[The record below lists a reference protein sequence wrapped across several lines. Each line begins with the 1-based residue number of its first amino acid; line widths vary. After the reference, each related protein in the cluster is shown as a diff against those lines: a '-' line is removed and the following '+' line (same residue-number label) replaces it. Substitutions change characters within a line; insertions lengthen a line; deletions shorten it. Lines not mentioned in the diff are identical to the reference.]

1 MMLHDSS
8 SPGADESVRDKTHSI
23 TTRAAQQADL
33 VSRIMLARGSG
44 DAPTERLLTAELLVS
59 VRPVIKQVVKFTK
72 RFAGSQSPEDL
83 EQIAAI
89 AVIRTI
95 DKYDPTRGGQSFGEV
110 AYFRARTACE
120 QFARMHA
127 SDVHLSDAAHKG
139 RTSRAVRGERGTI
152 RVESTDAPAPAGDG
166 GPSRARASDE
176 LEAALHALAGRDSA
190 AESPELLLI
199 AAERRA
205 RVFDAVRRLTP
216 EKRELVSRVF
226 GINRPAQSVRS
237 VAEDWGAPK
246 SRVDRMLARCLAE
259 LRELLVE
266 REH

>member
-8 SPGADESVRDKTHSI
+8 RPSADESVRAETHSI
-23 TTRAAQQADL
+23 TTRAAQQTDL
-33 VSRIMLARGSG
+33 VLRIMLARRSG
-44 DAPTERLLTAELLVS
+44 DALTERLLSAELLVS
-59 VRPVIKQVVKFTK
+59 VRPVIKQVVKCAK

-89 AVIRTI
+89 AVIRTV
-95 DKYDPTRGGQSFGEV
+95 DKYDPTRGEQSFGEV

-127 SDVHLSDAAHKG
+127 SDVHLSDGAHKG
-139 RTSRAVRGERGTI
+139 RTSRAARGEREAI
-152 RVESTDAPAPAGDG
+152 RVESTDAPAPTGDG
-166 GPSRARASDE
+166 TPSRARAADE
-176 LEAALHALAGRDSA
+176 LEAALRALRGRDGDA
-190 AESPELLLI
+190 DNPEMLLI

-205 RVFDAVRRLTP
+205 RVFDAVRHLAPDR
-216 EKRELVSRVF
+216 RELVSRVF

-237 VAEDWGAPK
+237 VAEAWGAPK
-246 SRVDRMLARCLAE
+246 SRVDRMLARSLAD
-259 LRELLVE
+259 LRELLAE

>member
-1 MMLHDSS
+1 MMFPESAP
-8 SPGADESVRDKTHSI
+8 PGAVASPSTANHSI
-23 TTRAAQQADL
+23 ATRAQRQADL
-33 VSRIMLARGSG
+33 VSRIMLVRRSG
-44 DAPTERLLTAELLVS
+44 DALTERLLTAELLVS
-59 VRPVIKQVVKFTK
+59 VRPVIKQVVKCAK

-127 SDVHLSDAAHKG
+127 SDVHLSDGAHKG
-139 RTSRAVRGERGTI
+139 RTAGAARAERNTI

-166 GPSRARASDE
+166 SPGRARAGDE
-176 LEAALHALAGRDSA
+176 LEGALRELTGRDGDA
-190 AESPELLLI
+190 VNPELMLL

-205 RVFDAVRRLTP
+205 LVFDAVRDLAPDR
-216 EKRELVSRVF
+216 RELVSRVF

-237 VAEDWGAPK
+237 VAEAWGAPK
-246 SRVDRMLARCLAE
+246 SRVDRMLARSLAE
-259 LRELLVE
+259 LRERLAE
-266 REH
+266 REC

>member
-1 MMLHDSS
+1 MMFQDSAPPSADAASS
-8 SPGADESVRDKTHSI
+8 SATQSI
-23 TTRAAQQADL
+23 SSRAERQADL
-33 VSRIMLARGSG
+33 VSRIMLARRSG
-44 DAPTERLLTAELLVS
+44 DALTERLLAAELLVS
-59 VRPVIKQVVKFTK
+59 VRPVIKQVVKCAK

-127 SDVHLSDAAHKG
+127 SDVHLSDGAHKG
-139 RTSRAVRGERGTI
+139 RTARAARGERDAI
-152 RVESTDAPAPAGDG
+152 RIESADAPAPAGDRSPG
-166 GPSRARASDE
+166 RARAGDE
-176 LEAALHALAGRDSA
+176 LEAALRALTGRDG
-190 AESPELLLI
+190 EVDNPELMLI

-205 RVFDAVRRLTP
+205 RVFDAVRHLAPDR
-216 EKRELVSRVF
+216 RELVSRVF

-237 VAEDWGAPK
+237 VAEAWGAPK
-246 SRVDRMLARCLAE
+246 SRVDRMLARSLAE
-259 LRELLVE
+259 LRELLAE
-266 REH
+266 RER